1 MHHSSG
7 WRRRGGVGG
16 TDSVELC
23 RCCCFL
29 CFVCVCN
36 CCRGA
41 RRRGRGAVVAVLR
54 AYVFVCEDLMTGP
67 TIRGLSDTIIHLSL
81 RCELGLR
88 DGGTR
93 TRPGLSQHTD
103 EILCSIQRVRE
114 RKVGYGKKLSPSHTP
129 APSPQ
134 SPRPSYHV
142 LPSSFYPIEG
152 QRRVEALHVEVG
164 LARRDAV
171 LRQRGTEVLHHER
184 GLRFILRHSH
194 FSRRGHDE
202 KE

>member
-1 MHHSSG
+1 
-7 WRRRGGVGG
+7 
-16 TDSVELC
+16 
-23 RCCCFL
+23 
-29 CFVCVCN
+29 
-36 CCRGA
+36 
-41 RRRGRGAVVAVLR
+41 
-54 AYVFVCEDLMTGP
+54 MTGP

-184 GLRFILRHSH
+184 GLRFILPHPH
-194 FSRRGHDE
+194 FSRRAHDE
-202 KE
+202 KESEHTPLLPRARPGARASGCPRRSSVFARAGRRRPRCRTRTSALREIGGVCCASVRAS